1 MDMAADVETA
11 AVERKEDAALR
22 WKTPAAMV
30 LVQLFMTG
38 MILLSKVV
46 IGDGMFIFA
55 LLAYRSFFGA
65 AFILPFA
72 LIFERGKWKEID
84 WRVSGWIFFNAF
96 IGFSV
101 PMGLY
106 YHGLRDTTPSYAV
119 IFFNITPLLTFFLSV
134 VLRMESLQFG
144 KMAGSLK
151 IVGVLLSAGGTM
163 LISLY
168 KGKALHLWN
177 SILKH
182 RKEEQIEVA
191 RHQLRGTVFLVG
203 SSFAFACWYL
213 VQSKVLKVYPYK
225 YWSSMATCLVGGFQ
239 TGLVGIILRSDR
251 RAWKLG
257 WDLQLLTI
265 LYSGALATA
274 GRYTLS
280 SWVVEKRG
288 PAYPP
293 MFNPLSVVFT
303 VLLDSIFLGDDIRV
317 GSLLGTTTVI
327 AGLYVFLWA
336 KSKELAAK

>member
-1 MDMAADVETA
+1 MDMVDVDTGA
-11 AVERKEDAALR
+11 MERKEAAALR
-22 WKTPAAMV
+22 WKAPAAVV
-30 LVQLFMTG
+30 LVQLFMAG

-65 AFILPFA
+65 VFILPFA
-72 LIFERGKWKEID
+72 LIFEREKWKEVD
-84 WRVSGWIFFNAF
+84 WRVCAWLFFNAF
-96 IGFSV
+96 IGFAV
-101 PMGLY
+101 PMSLY
-106 YHGLRDTTPSYAV
+106 YYGLRDTTPSYAV
-119 IFFNITPLLTFFLSV
+119 IFLNITPLLTFFLSL
-134 VLRMESLQFG
+134 VLRVESLQFG
-144 KMAGSLK
+144 TMAGSLK
-151 IVGVLLSAGGTM
+151 IASVLLLVGGAM
-163 LISLY
+163 LINLY
-168 KGKALHLWN
+168 KGKKLHLWN
-177 SILKH
+177 SIMQH
-182 RKEEQIEVA
+182 HKEEQIEVA
-191 RHQLRGTVFLVG
+191 KHQLRGSVFLVG

-225 YWSSMATCLVGGFQ
+225 YWSSMATCLLGGFQ

-251 RAWKLG
+251 SAWKLG

-274 GRYTLS
+274 GRFTLN

-303 VLLDSIFLGDDIRV
+303 VVLDSIFLGDEITV

-327 AGLYVFLWA
+327 AGLYVFVWA
-336 KSKELAAK
+336 KTKEIAKN